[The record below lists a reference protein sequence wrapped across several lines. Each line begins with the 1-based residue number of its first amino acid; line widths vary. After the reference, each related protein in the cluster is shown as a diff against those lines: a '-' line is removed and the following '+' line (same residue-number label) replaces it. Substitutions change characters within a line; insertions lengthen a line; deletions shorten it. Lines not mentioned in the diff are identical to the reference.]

1 MEAVSCVHDNSY
13 IVLPYSLR
21 TNSLNVLWYY
31 YVLYLLYTV
40 STYGTIRYLAMESI
54 FTLLNAAALLGW
66 SSVLLILLTSA
77 LVGGRPL
84 YVPEGSGP
92 RIPLID
98 LLFVLEAIC
107 FVEVCRIAFGKLK
120 GNLVLGLVLHVVRT
134 SCLFYVLPDG
144 LLRGDRTAMYVLYAW
159 SITEVCRYPMYL
171 LPDKAS
177 SSSSSS
183 SAALARRVRLVAPLF
198 TFPPGCAAEAYGAYR
213 ALLAMTDRNDGGGS
227 GSPVKLG
234 LLVIVI
240 LVNGLLGPTMAYP
253 ALLKKGLPALM
264 GKKAEE
270 GQRRA
275 KEE

>member
-1 MEAVSCVHDNSY
+1 MGGRFRAPRCAC
-13 IVLPYSLR
+13 YSTALLLCCI
-21 TNSLNVLWYY
+21 TD
-31 YVLYLLYTV
+31 VLYTL
-40 STYGTIRYLAMESI
+40 STYGTIRYTQRDDDAMESI

-84 YVPEGSGP
+84 YVPEGGGP

-227 GSPVKLG
+227 GSEDPVKLG

-264 GKKAEE
+264 GKKSEE

>member
-1 MEAVSCVHDNSY
+1 MDISLKRIIRTKDRNALANKILNGSMEF
-13 IVLPYSLR
+13 
-21 TNSLNVLWYY
+21 
-31 YVLYLLYTV
+31 
-40 STYGTIRYLAMESI
+40 I
-54 FTLLNAAALLGW
+54 FTLMNAAALLGW

-77 LVGGRPL
+77 LIGGRPL
-84 YVPEGSGP
+84 YYAPEGGG

-98 LLFVLEAIC
+98 LLFALEAIC
-107 FVEVCRIAFGKLK
+107 FVEVCRIAFGKLR

-134 SCLFYVLPDG
+134 SCLIYVLPDG
-144 LLRGDRTAMYVLYAW
+144 LPRGDRTALCVLYAW

-171 LPDKAS
+171 LPNKAS

-183 SAALARRVRLVAPLF
+183 SSASALARRVRLVAPLF

-213 ALLAMTDRNDGGGS
+213 ALLATMDRNDGGGG
-227 GSPVKLG
+227 GSEQDPVKLG
-234 LLVIVI
+234 LLVMVI

-270 GQRRA
+270 GRGER
-275 KEE
+275 KKSR